1 MLNQE
6 TDALEDNNK
15 QLDEK
20 IRNYQILSEM
30 NDQEKKTHISELKQ
44 KQIEIKADINNTIT
58 DCEDIEVEFN
68 SIKDHV

>member
-20 IRNYQILSEM
+20 IRNYQLLAEM
-30 NDQEKKTHISELKQ
+30 NDQEKKQHINQLKA
-44 KQIEIKADINNTIT
+44 K
-58 DCEDIEVEFN
+58 
-68 SIKDHV
+68 

>member
-20 IRNYQILSEM
+20 IRNYQLLSEM
-30 NDQEKKTHISELKQ
+30 NDAEKKLLIDNLKLKQ
-44 KQIEIKADINNTIT
+44 N
-58 DCEDIEVEFN
+58 FN
-68 SIKDHV
+68 GKV

>member
-20 IRNYQILSEM
+20 IRNYQLLSEM
-30 NDQEKKTHISELKQ
+30 NDQEKKQHIQNLQQ
-44 KQIEIKADINNTIT
+44 KQNGIK
-58 DCEDIEVEFN
+58 
-68 SIKDHV
+68 

>member
-20 IRNYQILSEM
+20 IRNYQLLSEM
-30 NDQEKKTHISELKQ
+30 NDAEKKLLIDNL
-44 KQIEIKADINNTIT
+44 
-58 DCEDIEVEFN
+58 
-68 SIKDHV
+68 